1 MDLIVVG
8 LSHRTAP
15 IGLRERLAFP
25 QEELAEDLRDFAGLP
40 GVGEAVIVSTCNRV
54 EVYAGASDS
63 AVAGPMI
70 RRRLAERHEVDG
82 RDLAEHLYE
91 RSGDEGVRHLFR
103 VASSLDSL
111 VVGEPQILGQVKE
124 AFVRAVDAG
133 ATGPVLQRCMH
144 RALKVARKVRSQTA
158 IGRESVSVSS
168 VAVDLAQKIFGSLQG
183 RPVLLVGAGK
193 MSHLAARKLRSDG
206 VSEVLVA
213 NRSPERAEELAKEY
227 GGRACDLARL
237 GELLVEADIVF
248 ASTAAREYVI
258 RPEMVGSAMRSRR
271 HRPLFLIDTAVP
283 RNVDPRVNDMDNVYL
298 FDMDDLQRVVASN
311 QAERM
316 REAASAEALVEHEVA
331 AFAGWRRTL
340 SVVPTVVALRRH
352 LDAIQQAETERLM
365 RRLQGAGELSDRD
378 RELIEGLGRAII
390 GKILHGPV
398 SALKRNGAAGE
409 PTDLVSATQALF
421 DLEALPDQRT
431 ASEGAEASELATGT
445 EPEGT
450 ER

>member
-1 MDLIVVG
+1 MELVVVG

-15 IGLRERLAFP
+15 LELRERLAFP
-25 QEELAEDLRDFAGLP
+25 DDHLVTDLQEFAALP

-54 EVYAGASDS
+54 EVYAGASDP
-63 AVAGPMI
+63 AMAGPLL
-70 RRRLAERHEVDG
+70 RRRLAERHAIDRTVLED
-82 RDLAEHLYE
+82 HLYE
-91 RSGDEGVRHLFR
+91 RSGEEGVRHLFR

-111 VVGEPQILGQVKE
+111 VVGEPQILGQLKE
-124 AFVRAVDAG
+124 AFGRAVDAG
-133 ATGPVLQRCMH
+133 AAGPVLRRCMQ
-144 RALKVARKVRSQTA
+144 RALKVARRVRSRTS

-168 VAVDLAQKIFGSLQG
+168 VAVDLARKIFGSLKG

-193 MSHLAARKLRSDG
+193 MTRLAARKLRDDG

-213 NRSPERAEELAKEY
+213 NRSPERAQQLAEEY
-227 GGRACDLARL
+227 GGTACDLAQL
-237 GELLVEADIVF
+237 GELLVRADLVF

-258 RPEMVGSAMRSRR
+258 GPETVAAAMRSRK

-283 RNVDPRVNDMDNVYL
+283 RNVDPSVNDIDNVYL
-298 FDMDDLQRVVASN
+298 FDMDDLQQVVASN

-316 REAASAEALVEHEVA
+316 REAAAAEAMVEEEVR
-331 AFAGWRRTL
+331 AFAGDRRAL
-340 SVVPTVVALRRH
+340 YVVPTVVALREH
-352 LDAIQQAETERLM
+352 LDGIQQAETDRLM
-365 RRLQGAGELSDRD
+365 RRLEGVGALSDRD
-378 RELIEGLGRAII
+378 RQLIAGLGRAIV

-398 SALKRNGAAGE
+398 SALKRSGDSAE

-421 DLEALPDQRT
+421 DLEALTDETHT
-431 ASEGAEASELATGT
+431 ASEAADAASGT